1 MGPRAP
7 YGQAHPGGGQAH
19 PGGRQGPTANAA
31 CLASWPWDPG
41 PMQCV
46 HPSPCLFLVSC
57 CLQMAPCPKCC
68 LVQDA
73 PKQELHPAALVAK
86 SLRYRPPGAHSGYR
100 GPAVL
105 LPFQPISPS
114 ELMGGMHSGRI
125 LSGWSQ
131 LTGLLSTGT
140 GGTVEDAV
148 SFNGSGRASGLA
160 GSQMA
165 ALRVMAR
172 APFPGQPCSSWPHPY
187 SQAQMKQHCGQFHC
201 AGVINQE
208 TARVGAV
215 GRGGSSGVLSPASSF
230 RWS

>member
-1 MGPRAP
+1 MLATWGEATVPGLEFGGGAQSVGPRAP

-86 SLRYRPPGAHSGYR
+86 SLRYRGPWGTLRLQGASGPPPLPAHLSIRTNGWHALGENALR
-100 GPAVL
+100 LVPADRAAEHRHWRD
-105 LPFQPISPS
+105 S
-114 ELMGGMHSGRI
+114 RRR
-125 LSGWSQ
+125 SQ
-131 LTGLLSTGT
+131 L
-140 GGTVEDAV
+140 
-148 SFNGSGRASGLA
+148 
-160 GSQMA
+160 
-165 ALRVMAR
+165 
-172 APFPGQPCSSWPHPY
+172 
-187 SQAQMKQHCGQFHC
+187 
-201 AGVINQE
+201 
-208 TARVGAV
+208 
-215 GRGGSSGVLSPASSF
+215 
-230 RWS
+230 